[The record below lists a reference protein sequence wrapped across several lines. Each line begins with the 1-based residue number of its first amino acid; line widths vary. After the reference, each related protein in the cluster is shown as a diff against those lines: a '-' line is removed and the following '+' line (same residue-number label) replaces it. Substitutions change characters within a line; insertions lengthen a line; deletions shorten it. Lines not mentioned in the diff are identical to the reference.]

1 MIWGCPA
8 TFVFSAVLRGSI
20 LSYQV
25 IARKWR
31 PQSFTD
37 VVGQNHITQTLTNA
51 LNNQRLPHALLFTGP
66 RGTGKTSSARILA
79 KALRCPNAK
88 GFVPCNECSSCQEIA
103 GGSSVDVIEIDG
115 ASNNGVDAI
124 RELRDTVAFMPSS
137 GKYKIYIIDE
147 VHMLSTSA
155 FNALLKTLEEPP
167 PHVIFIMATTEVHK
181 IPQTILSRCQRFDFR
196 RIPTRQI
203 TDHLKVICE
212 HEGVQAEEDALW
224 VIARQGDGSMR
235 DSQSLLDQVITF
247 ANGPLTRT
255 SIVEILGLTD
265 RALIFEALNGLI
277 DRNSHAIMK
286 VIEKISSAGFEP
298 HLYAQDLLEMIR
310 NLLLVKVS
318 EAQAVQILDM
328 PDSELQLLGDMA
340 QRMSEEDIHMLFDM
354 ALKGAGDIPRAQD
367 PRIVLEV
374 TLLRMASAPKLVDLK
389 TLLQNGIPNSHS
401 AGGARPHYTPPVVP
415 QAPGHQRLQESQ
427 KVSDTPSGLEAMKA
441 ALEKQKPS
449 PSVAKPQASAPMGA
463 KASSGNAAQHSVA
476 SLAAQAAASVAP
488 TPPPAPAAPVE
499 PVKPQIATGANATE
513 RWLHF
518 VELVRQDDALFAAKI
533 ENLLFAKEEGKL
545 LSLGVSPKLAFLKE
559 QMSDSQVRKKLQG
572 FIDSYWG
579 AGYSFEVLMSRDQV
593 GESAQALNQKKVKLA
608 EDELRDKIAANP
620 MVKAAQDVFKGQI
633 KSIVETKSETTRR

>member
-1 MIWGCPA
+1 M
-8 TFVFSAVLRGSI
+8 
-20 LSYQV
+20 SYQV

-212 HEGVQAEEDALW
+212 REGVQAEEDALW

-340 QRMSEEDIHMLFDM
+340 QRLSEEDIHMLFDM

-441 ALEKQKPS
+441 ALEKQAPS
-449 PSVAKPQASAPMGA
+449 QGVVKKTSSGSKVSVSSRNPSSASASQGQP
-463 KASSGNAAQHSVA
+463 SVA
-476 SLAAQAAASVAP
+476 SLAAQGASAAKAAP
-488 TPPPAPAAPVE
+488 AATAAPVE

-593 GESAQALNQKKVKLA
+593 GESAQALNQKKVQLA